1 MRVKTTKTKEVK
13 PTANDISFS
22 QEEIIW
28 LFRSW
33 TFTDTCLRE
42 QTPNW
47 TDSCSSSDQKIRKY
61 CPWRKFVWIDRIPRE
76 KLWLQVFRI
85 KHNYI
90 DLGNFHPILFVLIQ
104 ECILLCSPNWTGG
117 GVHCLRTE
125 AHSLYTLTS
134 IFANS
139 GTAWENCWILQK
151 K

>member
-1 MRVKTTKTKEVK
+1 MIFPSRRRK
-13 PTANDISFS
+13 
-22 QEEIIW
+22 
-28 LFRSW
+28 LFGFLDHGHSL
-33 TFTDTCLRE
+33 TLASENKLLTGLILAVAVIK
-42 QTPNW
+42 
-47 TDSCSSSDQKIRKY
+47 KIRKY
-61 CPWRKFVWIDRIPRE
+61 CPWRKFVWIGRIPRE

-117 GVHCLRTE
+117 GVYCLRTE